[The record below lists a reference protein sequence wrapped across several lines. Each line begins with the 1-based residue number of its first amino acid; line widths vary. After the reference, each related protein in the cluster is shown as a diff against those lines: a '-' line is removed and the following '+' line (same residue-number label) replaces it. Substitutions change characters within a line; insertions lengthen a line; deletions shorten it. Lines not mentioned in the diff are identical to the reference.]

1 MATDNPNLAAGME
14 ENPPA
19 NPATN
24 DEAGK
29 SIQQKDNPPPK
40 KKRNSALAAAA
51 RGESAVNHFRAHSRR
66 DVQGSSGLSNTGPF
80 VSYDRET

>member
-14 ENPPA
+14 ENPPVD
-19 NPATN
+19 PAIN
-24 DEAGK
+24 EAGNPN
-29 SIQQKDNPPPK
+29 QQTDNPPPK

-51 RGESAVNHFRAHSRR
+51 RGESAVDHFRAHSRR